1 METMKFV
8 VCTIILLWFVATIM
22 LASGAWDTRVFIA
35 YVATAIVTDVICILS
50 DD

>member
-8 VCTIILLWFVATIM
+8 VCTIILLGFVATIM
-22 LASGAWDTRVFIA
+22 LISGAWDTRAFIA
-35 YVATAIVTDVICILS
+35 YVATAILTDMICIML